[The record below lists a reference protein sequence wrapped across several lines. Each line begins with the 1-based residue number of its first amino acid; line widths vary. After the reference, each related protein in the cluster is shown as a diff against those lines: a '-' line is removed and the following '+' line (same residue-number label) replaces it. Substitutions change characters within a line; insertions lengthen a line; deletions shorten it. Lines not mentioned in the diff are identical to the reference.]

1 MKSHLKLK
9 WKLLL
14 LITLLSPVFFTC
26 KGNVGLGSTI
36 DITPPTV
43 RIDSP
48 EAAGAPA
55 RGSFVIKGKAEDDT
69 QIKSVHVMLLDSNG
83 GLKSSGHAELSD
95 KSGASRSTA
104 KDVRE
109 WWILFEN
116 KMEGGKHVLP
126 DGEYTIKVDVVDE
139 SGKTATT
146 TTKFTIDNTPP
157 VLVLHRPSTVM
168 SSETPDRYGKDL
180 WLEGM
185 SADDSGVSK
194 IVMRAYADKEGTTLL
209 AEKTL
214 ENVPPTVE
222 IKVGSRN
229 GSNNG
234 NKKDDFYNTIYNKRG
249 KNPVY
254 CTIEIFD
261 NAKQYTK
268 EGASGE
274 GNSTTSYYL
283 YAPLY
288 DEVFS
293 LVNTNDIYR
302 AFAGFNIAED
312 KGLDKGKIISLLSK
326 DNATVSEAFKAN
338 GKEKGSFTLDPDASP
353 EYELLGFQAVAED
366 AGVDSYNTIGKG
378 STITVQLSAG
388 LDKAPLDKNS
398 FVFCYM
404 TKETYE
410 KYRKDPKLQSFGQ
423 TPESLFKDNSKKEI
437 RDGIIQLDAKLTP
450 QGTSYIATYTFKDKE
465 LKVNH
470 PYVFIVAGREKKGRN
485 ERGNQLRMKTETA
498 GNCIYG
504 FKVAGLV
511 DIEPPRILPE
521 YPQEGVL
528 FDPAKKISAII
539 FDASGIQ
546 EARVHYRYGNGEE
559 KEALLSPESGK
570 ANMYTAALPAADLK
584 EGQYEVWFTAIDKA
598 EPPNTNTGENS
609 KITVMYDKAA
619 PDIKNVYVNGTAIR
633 NDDKLNVNLKNIRI
647 TGEVIESHGLEYLK
661 IKGDGVP
668 FSSSGDTYSFD
679 RTLLLEDENHTI
691 KIEARDKAGKVSSIE
706 FTLCVDTT
714 APTLH
719 NIKLAHQENAASGGS
734 LTTDSS
740 VVPIVGIAD
749 DGANGSGIAEVQ
761 CQVEGGDWKL
771 LAGRVDNGKYAFTD
785 SVVIA
790 TGEQKTITLQAID
803 RVGNKSDKW
812 QYTVSVASNIP
823 IITVEVLAPTPSENL
838 ISKDN
843 GTLCYL
849 KGITDIRLYAELPN
863 ANGGEKLVVEVVRLN
878 ENGQSKVAL
887 EDFFADP
894 NAVKALTIKPDSSGK
909 DASKFTI
916 KDGVAD
922 GEYRITAKQ
931 NKHSKTVKLIID
943 NTPPK
948 VESRVPFYDSASST
962 EVYKFTSLQ
971 NFYGTI
977 TDGSSGSGVKS
988 ITAKIDGANH
998 ELIRTGGAWKS
1009 KEAPSLNEGMHTLV
1023 LNYEDN
1029 LGNKGSSSEISFVY
1043 DDADPVLSE
1052 ITVNSETSAQVLVG
1066 VDTTGKI
1073 LKNIEIKGNVQDNV
1087 DMKFVRVSIGKPDGT
1102 YKKDFPVIS
1111 ITTGSTE
1118 TSWTQTITKDDLKNS
1133 SGVYVG
1139 GPYIITITA
1148 EDAAGRRTIQ
1158 TRSVEIDSEKPKV
1171 TVEYPQVINKTI
1183 TIKGTSSD
1191 NVALQFV
1198 KIVKKDGSELIGV
1211 SESSGD
1217 DPNKAEFSGTKAY
1230 NWSFK
1235 LDTTKYTDNQDLTL
1249 KAIAKDKAGL
1259 DVEKEF
1265 TLKINQ
1271 DSDRPRIVITN
1282 ANKDPDKADTYTLT
1296 NGRTLYGSI
1305 QDDDGAVKELK
1316 ISKDGGRTYESVTNI
1331 GGGWQYAFDKD
1342 GTYTITFKATD
1353 SIGTVFPSPSGT
1365 PPAEKAPYVY
1375 YEQEAPA
1382 NGINTFNLV
1391 VDNTEPECKSIQFTR
1406 KDDYSGL
1413 EALKQNAKFKAEK
1426 IYVQIKAF
1434 DANGIKA
1441 VKLAM
1446 KDKTVQA
1453 TKKSASGTEE
1463 IWQAAFDFSAAGLE
1477 GTNALNITLIDN
1489 AGKKAER
1496 STSLIIDHTPP
1507 TASIDYPKEDS
1518 PQSGKITISGMV
1530 KDVKDSNGEE
1540 HMGSGVNPQGTKWL
1554 IVPTANGV
1562 PTATTTGWHDMKTS
1576 TVANW
1581 NFEYNFTTAI
1591 GTTEAECENYGT
1603 KTGDYYTIPVY
1614 VLTEDTVGNKAVTTF
1629 SVLYNPDG
1637 TKPIVHVLSPTKD
1650 AIVGGTIQIFGSSTV
1665 AVGTPDHIGEVHIQ
1679 FSKTGNFNN
1688 TDCIFNGKDWW
1699 NNEEGVLVP
1708 DTDSPTG
1715 GGASWRMTV
1724 NEDGKLNPP
1733 TGDKWPLWF
1742 RLRAK
1747 NKIAGTIG
1755 AWSEPIEIAVD
1766 KSAPTIGSPTEIQL
1780 ESMAGGNNKVYVP
1793 NMWIS
1798 KDLKLTGSLH
1808 DESGIKELMITGD
1821 LEGGTPIGLAKALS
1835 TGWICEDT
1843 HNKPTG
1849 AGVTA
1854 KNYLLNLPLDLD
1866 KLTQD
1871 AKNNKAFKVKIR
1883 IVEDT
1888 NKNLSADR
1896 EFTFRYDIENPVGD
1910 FGTLLYT
1917 SNAEFGVNSITDSN
1931 LVENLGGSHTGKK
1944 MLVGNTVVT
1953 PTGINGHTVSFT
1965 PAITAGRHNYIV
1977 LAPDTIVKDN
1987 TWTIRGVANDDGS
2000 GINEVVAWLN
2010 VSNTATQ
2017 KITCKAGDPT
2027 NKILRQLGGQCTWE
2041 AQLTLPADFPDGK
2054 GTVHYEI
2061 KDASGNTTGEKTAEI
2076 LVRRNP
2082 IQVSKITLK
2091 TKYGTDG
2098 VTYDGAPNM
2107 KQDSELNAT
2116 GTVETKDFAFKSITD
2131 SKIKVEFSG
2140 GEGTVQYRLK
2150 YDGDVLE
2157 GHDLTQ
2163 IGNTGTITLSKANL
2177 ETIGNSVNEAPKE
2190 LVLELWDAAKGYTQG
2205 TDSCNAIVTIKT
2217 LFNALDDKSPVVVI
2231 HDFHWNSEDDNSLFE
2246 NSKEKGHV
2254 EIVDTP
2260 SVSGK
2265 VSIRGIAY
2273 DNINI
2278 TKLTATLPNGT
2289 VTATQDTNGN
2299 WSSDKKMNN
2308 DGCEFVIEKH
2318 DVDFRGYYLKWRLDW
2333 DTEKTTVGNGKEI
2346 TVIANDGTNE
2356 SASSNAAITG
2366 EIKEITRTDKRYAT
2380 HDSFVN
2386 AKPNQFIAF
2395 KDGDQLYVTFITEVN
2410 GKIITLK
2417 DDVPIEL
2424 TTAILYPYTANKTK
2438 ITVNVVPYITEII
2451 TELTS
2456 ADGARSKGAFSR
2468 ASTGEYPVRSDE
2480 SITIKGFNLDKGK
2493 VTVGAI
2499 ELGMMSGNAA
2509 KFSIRSGVVSGD
2521 VTVTVGTIK
2530 SINNMV
2536 DINKPYN
2543 SEANG
2548 ANNDILNAK
2557 RKLFVWQMET
2567 LISNNAMES
2576 PQFVMDK
2583 DSNFYMSLGSL
2594 GGSSP
2599 MKFFM
2604 LKNQRLGGISDMNN
2618 STYAYETTHSKF
2630 HNTVIG
2636 YDEAGNMYGGST
2648 NTDKGGGTTTSFNL
2662 VAKDKPGETNN
2673 YKDGDGKRR
2682 LEGSYNWARSGGDI
2696 YDVNRVQIP
2705 KLAIRGTGTDNTDN
2719 RARIALAY
2727 YDRNND
2733 NPPVKFR
2740 YGTVGSNPR
2749 TVDGAMDKGLGYN
2762 LETSGDCSAAGYEI
2776 VADQNTTTARS
2787 GLYVGV
2793 GLIPLGNGID
2803 RGVVAWYDSA
2813 NAKLMY
2819 SYKDFDITNYSPGTG
2834 ASDATA
2840 AWQNHAVAVDGAA
2853 PLFIDLVVDD
2863 DGGVHIGYYSSGE
2876 GGVKYAYLP
2885 STAKGVPT
2893 AGSFKVA
2900 KVDTYMNPGTF
2911 LKINVRKEGSKQVPY
2926 ITYYHNGFYGS
2937 ARAARIAWLKDG
2949 VDENTTAKAINGI
2962 DDNGSFTGK
2971 WVVMTVPA
2979 SNGIQQ
2985 YTICNGAPTGGNY
2998 EGKVI
3003 AAYFTNKNYEM
3014 AVLKK

>member
-48 EAAGAPA
+48 EAAGAPV

-222 IKVGSRN
+222 IKVSSHN

-326 DNATVSEAFKAN
+326 DNAAVSEAFKAN

-410 KYRKDPKLQSFGQ
+410 KYRKDPALQSFGQ

-470 PYVFIVAGREKKGRN
+470 PYVFIAAGREKKGRN
-485 ERGNQLRMKTETA
+485 KLGNQLRMKTETA

-546 EARVHYRYGNGEE
+546 EAKVHYRYGNGEE

-598 EPPNTNTGENS
+598 EPPNTNTGANS
-609 KITVMYDKAA
+609 KITVTYDKED
-619 PDIKNVYVNGTAIR
+619 PDIKNVQVNGTAIS
-633 NDDKLNVNLKNIRI
+633 NGGKLNVKSNDIHI
-647 TGEVIESHGLEYLK
+647 TGEVIESYGLEYLK

-1111 ITTGSTE
+1111 INRSTE

-1434 DANGIKA
+1434 DANRIKA

-1463 IWQAAFDFSAAGLE
+1463 IWQAVFDFSAAGLE

-1554 IVPTANGV
+1554 IVPKANGV

-1591 GTTEAECENYGT
+1591 GTTEAACENYGT

-1665 AVGTPDHIGEVHIQ
+1665 AVGTPDHIGEVYIQ
-1679 FSKTGNFNN
+1679 FSKTGTFDQSNC
-1688 TDCIFNGKDWW
+1688 TFNGKNWW
-1699 NNEEGVLVP
+1699 NNEAGVLVP
-1708 DTDSPTG
+1708 GTNSPTG

-1724 NEDGKLNPP
+1724 NETGELNPP
-1733 TGDKWPLWF
+1733 GSTEKWNLWF

-1747 NKIAGTIG
+1747 NKEVGVTG
-1755 AWSEPIEIAVD
+1755 AWSAPIKIAVD

-1821 LEGGTPIGLAKALS
+1821 LEGGIPIGLAEALN

-1977 LAPDTIVKDN
+1977 FAPDTIVKDN

-2076 LVRRNP
+2076 LVRRKP
-2082 IQVSKITLK
+2082 IQVSKITLE

-2150 YDGDVLE
+2150 YGGTALE
-2157 GHDLTQ
+2157 GHDLRQ
-2163 IGNTGTITLSKANL
+2163 IGNTETITLSKADL
-2177 ETIGNSVNEAPKE
+2177 EKIKNSVGEVPKE

-2278 TKLTATLPNGT
+2278 TTLTATLPNGT
-2289 VTATQDTNGN
+2289 VTATQGTDGT

-2308 DGCEFVIEKH
+2308 DGCKFVIEKH

-2395 KDGDQLYVTFITEVN
+2395 KDGEKLYATHIRSVN
-2410 GKIITLK
+2410 GNTIELNE
-2417 DDVPIEL
+2417 DVPKEL
-2424 TTAILYPYTANKTK
+2424 TTALLYSYTANKTK
-2438 ITVNVVPYITEII
+2438 IMVNVVPYITKLGTFLSDAAG
-2451 TELTS
+2451 TEF
-2456 ADGARSKGAFSR
+2456 ARSALGYYSVY
-2468 ASTGEYPVRSDE
+2468 TGEM
-2480 SITIKGFNLDKGK
+2480 IKLYGFNLTKKPVVTFAGNSLTVGNK
-2493 VTVGAI
+2493 VTNDGEPYYPITVP
-2499 ELGMMSGNAA
+2499 NAA
-2509 KFSIRSGVVSGD
+2509 QSGQL
-2521 VTVTVGTIK
+2521 TVTVGGIEAT
-2530 SINNMV
+2530 NNL
-2536 DINKPYN
+2536 NKNPAFKEEPKKGIEITKYAYN
-2543 SEANG
+2543 SCANA
-2548 ANNDILNAK
+2548 ANKKLNDDLQLYVWKVDAFHSSIAK
-2557 RKLFVWQMET
+2557 DIT
-2567 LISNNAMES
+2567 S
-2576 PQFVMDK
+2576 PRLKIAADGRW
-2583 DSNFYMSLGSL
+2583 YMSYGEGIPS
-2594 GGSSP
+2594 
-2599 MKFFM
+2599 MVVN
-2604 LKNQRLGGISDMNN
+2604 KNGTKTSIDYSYN
-2618 STYAYETTHSKF
+2618 KF
-2630 HNTVIG
+2630 HNTAVA
-2636 YDEAGNMYGGST
+2636 YDEAGNIYALAT
-2648 NTDKGGGTTTSFNL
+2648 NTDRINDTS
-2662 VAKDKPGETNN
+2662 AKFSFYSREVSK
-2673 YKDGDGKRR
+2673 KDGNTSYTSNWTGKSR
-2682 LEGSYNWARSGGDI
+2682 LEPVYNTVNGTGI
-2696 YDVNRVQIP
+2696 YNINRVKRP
-2705 KLAIRGTGTDNTDN
+2705 KMVAAGNTNEAKIYMAYFDSNHSDN
-2719 RARIALAY
+2719 
-2727 YDRNND
+2727 
-2733 NPPVKFR
+2733 PVKFR
-2740 YGTVGSNPR
+2740 YGTVMSDNTFTGGLK
-2749 TVDGAMDKGLGYN
+2749 DGGNNSTASDCHIIANKNTEYKG
-2762 LETSGDCSAAGYEI
+2762 GDYAA
-2776 VADQNTTTARS
+2776 
-2787 GLYVGV
+2787 VGV
-2793 GLIPLGNGID
+2793 TK
-2803 RGVVAWYDSA
+2803 RGVAVVAWYDAAARRLVYSWNSNPETPQTSTTTTDNTWQK
-2813 NAKLMY
+2813 NAQVIDNQY
-2819 SYKDFDITNYSPGTG
+2819 AGWY
-2834 ASDATA
+2834 
-2840 AWQNHAVAVDGAA
+2840 V
-2853 PLFIDLVVDD
+2853 DLVVDEN
-2863 DGGVHIGYYSSGE
+2863 DGIHIAYYNNAKGDL
-2876 GGVKYAYLP
+2876 KYAYL
-2885 STAKGVPT
+2885 SQYNKA
-2893 AGSFKVA
+2893 A
-2900 KVDTYMNPGTF
+2900 KVVTVDSYLSVGTQIT
-2911 LKINVRKEGSKQVPY
+2911 INTRKEGDNIVPY
-2926 ITYYHNGFYGS
+2926 ISYYAPAFTQTAS
-2937 ARAARIAWLKDG
+2937 SVKVAWRTDFTNLKPG
-2949 VDENTTAKAINGI
+2949 AGK
-2962 DDNGSFTGK
+2962 DDKDIGTDDSFTGK
-2971 WVVMTVPA
+2971 WEVMTVSMAGHIPNDDIIA
-2979 SNGIQQ
+2979 NGVPTG
-2985 YTICNGAPTGGNY
+2985 TINGWNGAIVLGFMTDDGY
-2998 EGKVI
+2998 K
-3003 AAYFTNKNYEM
+3003 K
-3014 AVLKK
+3014 AVLTK